1 MVFSFACAGHPLPLY
16 RATREPWGNVQAV
29 VSCPL
34 GTRNTSQQP
43 TPCKTNMFKTIL
55 SLFPARFLMVLH
67 CTCAG
72 NPLPLYR
79 TSHEPWGKVQAVISR
94 PLGTLSNSHEPT
106 PCRTNIRSNSNKP
119 TPCRTN
125 RLKRML
131 SRFPVSTAFSY
142 GFQLCMCWTPAPA
155 VPCHP

>member
-16 RATREPWGNVQAV
+16 RATREPWGKVQAV

-106 PCRTNIRSNSNKP
+106 PCRTNMFKITHTYVLFLR
-119 TPCRTN
+119 
-125 RLKRML
+125 
-131 SRFPVSTAFSY
+131 Y
-142 GFQLCMCWTPAPA
+142 GFRQLFVSFRCWKPAFT
-155 VPCHP
+155 VPCYL